1 MFKYIVAS
9 LLITIVVLFAYIKVQ
24 EHKIDKMQHKI
35 DMIPTEVF
43 EKVQDERKH
52 NYEENMDTNGT
63 LDGNTTYRVRFIEED
78 SALY

>member
-1 MFKYIVAS
+1 MTKYIITS
-9 LLITIVVLFAYIKVQ
+9 LLVGMVVLFAYIKVQ
-24 EHKIDKMQHKI
+24 EHKIDNMQQKI

-52 NYEENMDTNGT
+52 NYEETIDNNGT

>member
-9 LLITIVVLFAYIKVQ
+9 LLIAIAVLLAYIKVQ
-24 EHKIDKMQHKI
+24 EHKIDKMQDKI

-52 NYEENMDTNGT
+52 NYEENMDNNGT
-63 LDGNTTYRVRFIEED
+63 LDGNTTYRMRIIKED
-78 SALY
+78 STLY